1 VDHGILSGWPD
12 DAARQ
17 HHLHGYRWEIRFR
30 PLLREHWIDPVI
42 YIEFENTSADKV
54 LH

>member
-1 VDHGILSGWPD
+1 
-12 DAARQ
+12 
-17 HHLHGYRWEIRFR
+17 
-30 PLLREHWIDPVI
+30 LREHWIDPVI